1 MSINSALYTG
11 VSGLQAEG
19 SALGVIGD
27 NLANSS
33 TVGFKE
39 SRAIFDDVLGS
50 AAGGDQSVGS
60 GVRMASTQQIFA
72 EGSMTSTG
80 VNTDMAISGD
90 GFFVV
95 AGATGGS
102 APGQF
107 YTRAGDSSLDANG
120 NLVNPD
126 GMKFQGYAANADGT
140 YSSTV
145 GDIHVSTA
153 ALPPKTTSEMT
164 ITANLDSTATAQTT
178 AFDPQNP
185 STTSNFSTSMQVYD
199 SKGSAHSVDVYFAKN
214 ANGSWDYHALASG
227 SDVTGGTAGQNVDIA
242 SGTLTFTTGGQ
253 LQSSTVNAG
262 GTVSFNGA
270 TANQPIAMN
279 FGTSIAAGG
288 TGTDGVTDFGGT
300 STVSAQSQDGYAS
313 GSLSGVTIN
322 QDGTVMGNY
331 TNGQSIG
338 VGQLAIAKFTADT
351 GLARDGSNLWSAT
364 SQSGVAALGAAGTGG
379 RGSLLTGQLE
389 SSNVDIAS
397 QFVDLIAHQ
406 RSFQADSKTI
416 TTADQMLQDVIQ
428 MKQ

>member
-50 AAGGDQSVGS
+50 AAGGDQTVGS

-72 EGSMTSTG
+72 EGSMQSTG

-95 AGATGGS
+95 AGSSAGTTGN
-102 APGQF
+102 F
-107 YTRAGDSSLDANG
+107 YTRAGESSLDANG

-126 GMKFQGYAANADGT
+126 GMKFQGYAANGDGT
-140 YSSTV
+140 YATTV

-153 ALPPKTTSEMT
+153 ALPPKTTTAMT
-164 ITANLDSTATAQTT
+164 ITANLDSTATAQTKP
-178 AFDPQNP
+178 FDAQNP

-199 SKGSAHSVDVYFAKN
+199 SKGTAHSVDVYFAKN
-214 ANGSWDYHALASG
+214 SNGTWDYHALASG
-227 SDVTGGTAGQNVDIA
+227 SETTGGTAGQNVDIA
-242 SGTLTFTTGGQ
+242 SGTLSFTTGGQ
-253 LQSSTVNAG
+253 LQSNTVNAG
-262 GTVSFNGA
+262 GTVSFTGA
-270 TANQPIAMN
+270 TPNQPLALN

-288 TGTDGVTDFGGT
+288 TGTDGVTDFGGS

-313 GSLSGVTIN
+313 GSLSGVTVN

-331 TNGQSIG
+331 TNGQAIG
-338 VGQLAIAKFTADT
+338 VGQLAVAKFTADT

-364 SQSGVAALGAAGTGG
+364 AASGVAALGTAGTGG

-389 SSNVDIAS
+389 SSNVDIAT